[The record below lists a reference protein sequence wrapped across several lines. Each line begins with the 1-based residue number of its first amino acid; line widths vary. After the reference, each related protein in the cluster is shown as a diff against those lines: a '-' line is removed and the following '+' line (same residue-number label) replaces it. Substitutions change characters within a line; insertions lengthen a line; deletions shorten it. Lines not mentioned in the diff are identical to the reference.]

1 MQTLHAEYS
10 ESCALFNAEKSLEG
24 FQAYVAMVKGGVGGK
39 QGGVKEEGGSPL
51 DFLDKGR
58 DHSDIEDEEEE
69 GGAAEAGKKKKKM
82 HPPPSRPNSSGHA
95 TTNLVRSRPIV
106 T

>member
-69 GGAAEAGKKKKKM
+69 GGAAEAGKKKKKKGSLSAFEAQLLRAC
-82 HPPPSRPNSSGHA
+82 HYEFGTLASDR
-95 TTNLVRSRPIV
+95 
-106 T
+106 